1 MCSVTYPTIVPGT
14 DPPVNAEIKPN
25 HLSSANERCRDERGL
40 ESPSL
45 QSTSGEGSSEVGW
58 LNVKS
63 PSNRRRPSSYNGSSS
78 SSSRRTS
85 MEIGGGGGRF
95 LPSTLFGGLGS
106 SFRSLVTA
114 IGLLSPVGPR
124 PLQNG
129 CSDPQDSLER
139 ALSGRQVGAANTVSA
154 TESPTAGAPRSIL
167 RRISYDTLLPGEVAQ
182 ASPMAA
188 TPAAMNL
195 PWPVCIHIPGQD
207 TSSGSSTMTPL
218 TAPASLGKCKE
229 DTKTIC
235 NCAARSLQCPTSF
248 NLTPAAM
255 HLQHNAVSYLG
266 QQGPTEAAFADVNPR
281 QESRTDEAG
290 SGEDSGNGASQD
302 SKQQSSEEYHSAVS
316 LSQELTDAATE
327 ILSSSAAGS
336 AISLTAS
343 HANSRGQDNLIDFTG
358 TSLATHRIQ
367 RNRGATEFE
376 CDKTKLVAGE
386 SGEPCQSSALAKSPG
401 ESIAIELPSAAMRKI
416 THLQPLPQGKVAVGS
431 AVNSGSAEARL
442 SSSSSSS
449 KRAGD
454 CGHAAPGAAGVRR
467 SLPPPPLSRT
477 FLLL

>member
-1 MCSVTYPTIVPGT
+1 M
-14 DPPVNAEIKPN
+14 NAEIKPN

-45 QSTSGEGSSEVGW
+45 QSTSGEGSSELGL

-63 PSNRRRPSSYNGSSS
+63 PTNRRRPSSYNGSSS

-207 TSSGSSTMTPL
+207 TSS
-218 TAPASLGKCKE
+218 
-229 DTKTIC
+229 
-235 NCAARSLQCPTSF
+235 
-248 NLTPAAM
+248 NLTSAAM
-255 HLQHNAVSYLG
+255 HLQPNSVSYLG

-290 SGEDSGNGASQD
+290 SGEESGNGESQD
-302 SKQQSSEEYHSAVS
+302 RKKQSSEECNSAVS
-316 LSQELTDAATE
+316 LNQELTDAATE